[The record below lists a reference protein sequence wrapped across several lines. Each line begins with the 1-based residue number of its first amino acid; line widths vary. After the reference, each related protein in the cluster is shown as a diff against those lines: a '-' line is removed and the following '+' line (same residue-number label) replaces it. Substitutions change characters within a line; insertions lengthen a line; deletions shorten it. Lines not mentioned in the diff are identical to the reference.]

1 MPTTKAATAY
11 EPRTESVGTSWEK
24 LLTRNGNRAHLAVSN
39 EDEDNGGR
47 YYLPS
52 AESFDDPWCGTF
64 DGTGDF
70 VQVNGLSTHLKFA
83 ACAAGSIEGRVLVT
97 ADETEKNILGFADI
111 SVAGTYLKFGF
122 DDENK
127 LFATAYLAGVEQ
139 WTVTADDESF
149 STTGVDF
156 PVGGWIRVM
165 LVHDGIR
172 PSLYINGASVPQT
185 RSGDFKTKWF
195 SGLTGLDEVTIGATP
210 ISGIEEGL
218 FTGKIDWLQVRDL
231 TEGGK
236 VSLAEWHF
244 DDADEDADSVA
255 DHAKTDGVGE
265 DTAIAAGVFEGDA
278 AIAEKS
284 DGRILIA
291 NTTTEWDVEN
301 AGDASEISNTV
312 WVKGDATINVTVF
325 ETRRG

>member
-39 EDEDNGGR
+39 EDTSNGGR

-52 AESFDDPWCGTF
+52 AESFDDPFCGNF
-64 DGTGDF
+64 DGGDDF
-70 VQVNGLSTHLKFA
+70 VTVDALISHTKFA

-97 ADETEKNILGFADI
+97 ADATVKNIIGFADI

-122 DDENK
+122 DTDEK

-139 WTVTADDESF
+139 WTVTADDA
-149 STTGVDF
+149 T
-156 PVGGWIRVM
+156 PANGWVRVM
-165 LVHDGIR
+165 LVHDAIR
-172 PSLYINGASVPQT
+172 PSLYIDGANVSQT

-195 SGLTGLDEVTIGATP
+195 STLTGLDEVTIGATP
-210 ISGIEEGL
+210 ISGTEEE
-218 FTGKIDWLQVRDL
+218 FYKGKIDWLQVRDL
-231 TEGGK
+231 SEGGK
-236 VSLAEWHF
+236 ISLAEWHF
-244 DDADEDADSVA
+244 DDADVTAGTVT
-255 DHAKTDGVGE
+255 DHAATNGVGE
-265 DTAIAAGVFEGDA
+265 DTALTAGA
-278 AIAEKS
+278 LSSATLIEKS
-284 DGRILIA
+284 DGRIFIA

-301 AGDASEISNTV
+301 AGDSSEISNTV